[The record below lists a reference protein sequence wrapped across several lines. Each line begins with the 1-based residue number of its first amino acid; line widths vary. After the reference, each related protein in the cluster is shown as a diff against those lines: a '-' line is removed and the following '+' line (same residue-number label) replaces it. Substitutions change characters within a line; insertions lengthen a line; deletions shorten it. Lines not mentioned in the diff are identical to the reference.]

1 MNKLFSKLCNMI
13 HYPRFTRDLDK
24 PLTRRD
30 FNEYMEPDA
39 KVHAFIALLLAV
51 VGFLILMGSIVGIID
66 HL

>member
-1 MNKLFSKLCNMI
+1 
-13 HYPRFTRDLDK
+13 
-24 PLTRRD
+24 
-30 FNEYMEPDA
+30 MEPDA